1 MRYIVRDVLTFN
13 VENTDTIFLML
24 VFMVIKVCV
33 CAIQLLEVV

>member
-24 VFMVIKVCV
+24 VFMVCV
-33 CAIQLLEVV
+33 CEIRLLEVV